1 MQIKHLEKCHVSA
14 AARLGEKYFS
24 YPWSE
29 EEYLKTCGAKDK
41 ICLVACEGDEV
52 VASCV
57 IWCCFETADL
67 CNLVVDE
74 RFRRQGIAREILQ
87 KGMKECVDSGVE
99 KMMLEVR
106 ESNRAAIALYQGLQF
121 REISRR
127 SRYYREP
134 VEDAV
139 IMEAYL

>member
-1 MQIKHLEKCHVSA
+1 MQIKHIEKCYVFA

-24 YPWSE
+24 HPWSE
-29 EEYLKTCGAKDK
+29 EEYFKTCGAKDK

-57 IWCCFETADL
+57 IWCSLETADL

-74 RFRRQGIAREILQ
+74 RFRRQGIAHKILQ
-87 KGMKECVDSGVE
+87 KGMKECADLGVE
-99 KMMLEVR
+99 RMILEVR
-106 ESNRAAIALYQGLQF
+106 ESNRAAIALYRGLEFQ
-121 REISRR
+121 EISRR
-127 SRYYREP
+127 KGYYREP

-139 IMEAYL
+139 MMEVHL